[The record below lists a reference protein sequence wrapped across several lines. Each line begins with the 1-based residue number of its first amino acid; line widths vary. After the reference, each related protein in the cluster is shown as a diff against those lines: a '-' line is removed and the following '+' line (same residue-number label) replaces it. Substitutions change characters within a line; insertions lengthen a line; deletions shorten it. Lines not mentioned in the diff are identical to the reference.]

1 MPVVIAPQYTQ
12 RILQWG
18 DWKAEQEKRDGI
30 YQVVDDLD
38 MYTIW
43 FYDTP
48 DAFVTFI
55 YKGDIPDTDVA
66 LGRTQGDNDA
76 AKTEFE
82 TSFLPA
88 ANATLNKKA
97 TSNHV
102 AGVAAAKGLGGYLPN
117 PSNTPYQPASEEL
130 VSLYVDG
137 EGSLVSRGAV
147 LTDEG
152 SFRNDFS
159 GDALATVL
167 TGTATFALGSSY
179 VVGSGSLFTTEVQRT
194 AYVKPADGDNTT
206 WGKVARIIS
215 DTRLQL
221 VDAFQGTT
229 VSGSI
234 AQAEAIPFFWG
245 NTTGQISVS
254 GSKAHINSGVSGSSG
269 IGFYREGDYGPMKIT
284 GWLSLDSRK
293 PEQRFWFGFQDEPI
307 PASASYG
314 VICEFSGSS
323 AASGAFVTFYHGEY
337 ERTEFVMPSGS
348 SSDQLK
354 YTIYVTPESC
364 YLDIGTQ
371 RMALHELHI
380 PGPYDEMNLCSGFEV
395 RGDSTESVASI
406 DCVLFQNFDLLATKP
421 Y

>member
-12 RILQWG
+12 RILDWSE
-18 DWKAEQEKRDGI
+18 WKADQAKRDGI
-30 YQVVDDLD
+30 HQVVDDPE

-43 FYDTP
+43 FYDPP

-55 YKGDIPDTDVA
+55 HKGAIPDTDLA
-66 LGRTQGDNDA
+66 LGKTQEDNDA
-76 AKTEFE
+76 AKAEFE
-82 TSFLPA
+82 ADFLST
-88 ANATLNKKA
+88 ANESLNKKA

-137 EGSLVSRGAV
+137 EGSLVSRGSV

-152 SFRNDFS
+152 SFRNDFT
-159 GDALATVL
+159 GDTLAIPL
-167 TGTATFALGSSY
+167 TGTATFTFGSPY
-179 VVGSGSLFTTEVQRT
+179 VVGSGSLFTSEVQRT
-194 AYVKPADGDNTT
+194 AYVKPLDGDDTT
-206 WGKVARIIS
+206 WGKVARIVS

-221 VDAFQGTT
+221 VEAFQGTT

-234 AQAEAIPFFWG
+234 VQAEAIPFFWG
-245 NTTGQISVS
+245 DTTGQISVS

-269 IGFYREGDYGPMKIT
+269 IGFYREGDYGPMKVT
-284 GWLSLDSRK
+284 GWLSLDNRRT
-293 PEQRFWFGFQDEPI
+293 EQRFWFGFQDEPI
-307 PASASYG
+307 PSSASYG

-323 AASGAFVTFYHGEY
+323 AASGAFVTFFHGET
-337 ERTEFVMPSGS
+337 ERTEFAIPSGS
-348 SSDQLK
+348 SLDQVK

-364 YLDIGTQ
+364 YLDIGAQ
-371 RMALHELHI
+371 RMANHELHI
-380 PGPYDEMNLCSGFEV
+380 PGPYDEMNLCAGFEV
-395 RGDSTESVASI
+395 NSDSAESTASI
-406 DCVLFQNFDLLATKP
+406 DCVLFQNFNLLATKL